1 MILIGVHSPEAYLK
15 AMENMVVAE
24 RFPNRAEAIRTAVR
38 DFIKEEFYRAEKEL
52 DVVAYGDMNTI
63 RYQNNEGDWVTSK
76 VLRKLW

>member
-1 MILIGVHSPEAYLK
+1 MILISVHIPKAYLS
-15 AMENMVVAE
+15 AIENMVGAE

-38 DFIKEEFYRAEKEL
+38 DFIKEEFYRAEQTL

-76 VLRKLW
+76 VLRKLL